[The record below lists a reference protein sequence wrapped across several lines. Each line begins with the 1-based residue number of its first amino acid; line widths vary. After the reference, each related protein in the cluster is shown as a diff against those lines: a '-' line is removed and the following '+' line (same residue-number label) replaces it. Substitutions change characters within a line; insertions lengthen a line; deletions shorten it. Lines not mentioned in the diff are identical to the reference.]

1 MKMIN
6 VRLCGIKAIKH
17 EIKNNRCIFLMIKM
31 LNLCIAVMCKGDFI
45 VQKSLNC
52 DYKCISRN
60 IQLSELGRENENV
73 CKVEWEESWL
83 LQKVFFPK

>member
-1 MKMIN
+1 M
-6 VRLCGIKAIKH
+6 RS
-17 EIKNNRCIFLMIKM
+17 KNNRCIFLMIKM

-60 IQLSELGRENENV
+60 IQLSELENENV